1 MARRSTGR
9 RSLARSSPGHALT
22 GIAQHLLLLFGKRRS
37 SPGSPAWCVCR
48 YASIE
53 TARSDGAGSAVA
65 RRSRYSAGRVTK
77 AADLNGRRQPAEKP
91 PRAPIGQR
99 QLLIIGGG
107 LGLVCL
113 VDGIWIRQG
122 PALHRRGRE
131 RCFGPGRSL
140 CRRAR
145 RISKIIGRGPRAV
158 WAWSIALGSTLA
170 LAIYECAAAAGR
182 HHGIRGSLD
191 WPSNGRG
198 TSAGTGHDKRFAD
211 PGPRRARHPRLRQKN
226 DGREVERGTRGDYLP
241 RPRTCCDWRASY
253 RHVKS
258 SERKSCSRHPAG
270 DF

>member
-1 MARRSTGR
+1 LPELNCGSARAFRLGSHRRAADYCGLRPRPLLSGGPEMARRSTGR
-9 RSLARSSPGHALT
+9 RSLARSSPRHALT

-122 PALHRRGRE
+122 PASTVEVENGAL
-131 RCFGPGRSL
+131 
-140 CRRAR
+140 
-145 RISKIIGRGPRAV
+145 
-158 WAWSIALGSTLA
+158 ALGA
-170 LAIYECAAAAGR
+170 ACAGV
-182 HHGIRGSLD
+182 
-191 WPSNGRG
+191 
-198 TSAGTGHDKRFAD
+198 
-211 PGPRRARHPRLRQKN
+211 PGASPR
-226 DGREVERGTRGDYLP
+226 
-241 RPRTCCDWRASY
+241 S
-253 RHVKS
+253 
-258 SERKSCSRHPAG
+258 
-270 DF
+270 